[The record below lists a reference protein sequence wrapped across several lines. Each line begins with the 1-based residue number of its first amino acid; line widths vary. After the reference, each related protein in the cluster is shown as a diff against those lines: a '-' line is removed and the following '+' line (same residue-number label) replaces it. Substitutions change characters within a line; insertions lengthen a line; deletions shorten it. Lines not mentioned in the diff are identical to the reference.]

1 MQLSVSITNKLQSL
15 QKLTNKLR
23 SSIVNEDV
31 EQELYELEELLV
43 NLSIRVDQNQS
54 IIEEIKQSMEKL
66 RARINAHE

>member
-1 MQLSVSITNKLQSL
+1 M
-15 QKLTNKLR
+15 
-23 SSIVNEDV
+23 NEEV

-43 NLSIRVDQNQS
+43 NLSIRVEQNQS